1 MKRRIRTKIK
11 TITLYQLEHSLESL
25 EKMLTEVKSLIPEN
39 EKGLIKVTVT
49 EETDIEDLIASLTI
63 FSTRIETD
71 EEEAIRLEKDRR
83 WHESQKQL
91 AEEKE
96 KRLYEK
102 LKAKYE
108 KQ

>member
-1 MKRRIRTKIK
+1 MKRNIRTKIK
-11 TITLYQLEHSLESL
+11 AITLYQDKYSIEFL
-25 EKMLTEVKSLIPEN
+25 EKMLAEVKSLIPEN
-39 EKGLIKVTVT
+39 EKGAIEVNVT
-49 EETDIEDLIASLTI
+49 EEEDRENAVTYLTV